1 MSTVTL
7 AGPVD
12 VGGALVGAVVGV
24 GFAVVGVLDGVGVGL
39 GVGEV
44 LLLKGAASAD
54 AFWGPWRYAKAAPA
68 ATAATATEATRMI
81 RRRLLFRISG
91 LLTPSFVLRL
101 TLRRVGLF
109 GPKRRTVPSGERVA
123 GKIEH
128 NYAMDQPERIGRYAL
143 VRRVGAGGFAT
154 VWLARDEQLDA
165 EVAVKILSDNWIE
178 DDDVRRRFLA
188 EGRFLRKVDS
198 LYVVGVHDIGE
209 TEDGRPYMVL
219 TYADGGTLAER
230 IKAGPLEFADAVR
243 IITEVGR
250 GLKHLHARGVLH
262 RDVKPANVLFRSE
275 PPGDRAMLSDLGLG
289 KSLAEVSRITMP
301 GGTPS
306 YVAPEQVR
314 GERLDHRADLYS
326 LGAVAYAAFTG
337 QAPHGVATLGAVMQ
351 IESPPP
357 SMTTHRADIPDAI
370 DVVVRRAL
378 EPDRDKRW
386 PDLDSFLNAL
396 REAHATGKIPPGL
409 VPAEEMPTPAAPPAD
424 VDQATALAGANQST
438 VATPPRRTRSRV
450 IATLAA
456 VLLAAGGGYGG
467 YQLVL
472 TRPVK
477 VEFDALSVEVP
488 REWSQKSE
496 LADGPA
502 LLVSTSTADWSKSRT
517 VEGVYVGVLTGS
529 TLPTTTTPPPGCAAV
544 PGERAAIDGRQTVT
558 FRYSC
563 PDIPT
568 VFERFTVFPGGELLQ
583 VQVRETNDP
592 KRQAVLDSVSYVS
605 PGG

>member
-1 MSTVTL
+1 
-7 AGPVD
+7 
-12 VGGALVGAVVGV
+12 
-24 GFAVVGVLDGVGVGL
+24 
-39 GVGEV
+39 
-44 LLLKGAASAD
+44 
-54 AFWGPWRYAKAAPA
+54 
-68 ATAATATEATRMI
+68 
-81 RRRLLFRISG
+81 
-91 LLTPSFVLRL
+91 
-101 TLRRVGLF
+101 
-109 GPKRRTVPSGERVA
+109 
-123 GKIEH
+123 
-128 NYAMDQPERIGRYAL
+128 MDQPERIGRYAL

-154 VWLARDEQLDA
+154 VWLAKDEQLDA

-230 IKAGPLEFADAVR
+230 IKAGPLELGDAVR

-262 RDVKPANVLFRSE
+262 RDVKPANVLFRTDE
-275 PPGDRAMLSDLGLG
+275 HGDRAMLSDLGLG

-337 QAPHGVATLGAVMQ
+337 QAPHGVASLGAVMQ
-351 IESPPP
+351 IDSPPP
-357 SMTTHRADIPDAI
+357 SMTTLREDVPDAV

-396 REAHATGKIPPGL
+396 RDAHTTGQIPPGL
-409 VPAEEMPTPAAPPAD
+409 VPAAEMPTPAAATGR
-424 VDQATALAGANQST
+424 VDQATALASDNQLT
-438 VATPPRRTRSRV
+438 VAPPPRRRARSRV

-456 VLLAAGGGYGG
+456 LLLAAAGGYGG

-477 VEFDALSVEVP
+477 VEYRGMSVEVP
-488 REWSQKSE
+488 RTWSQKAE
-496 LADGPA
+496 DATGPR
-502 LLVSTSTADWSKSRT
+502 LLVSANTANWRASSD
-517 VEGVYVGVLTGS
+517 VEGVFMEVVPAS
-529 TLPTTTTPPPGCAAV
+529 ALPTTTTPPPGCQ
-544 PGERAAIDGRQTVT
+544 PDTPDGGEVDGQKLAT

-563 PDIPT
+563 SGPSVAEQYRQLNST
-568 VFERFTVFPGGELLQ
+568 TLLRT
-583 VQVRETNDP
+583 QVRDDNAE
-592 KRQAVLDSVSYVS
+592 RREEVLNSAAYNPS
-605 PGG
+605 